1 MSEQFV
7 IKRAERTQARLRIGL
22 QGSSGGGK
30 TATSLILARGMVAAL
45 RARNLLPSHLD
56 VHVGLIDTERDSA
69 KLYSHLVAFDTI
81 VLEPPYTVE
90 RYLGALSALERVGYP
105 IIIIDQI
112 SHEWNGEGGI
122 LAQVAASRATNDF
135 AKWNGPSQ
143 DHDRF
148 VDRLLSTSAHLI
160 CTMRAKTEWALEE
173 KEVHGKIKKVPVRIG
188 MQAKQREGMEYEFS
202 VVLDLAAGT
211 NQASCIKDRTELFTV
226 GQSYGR
232 LGSEWGTK
240 FIDWVYSA
248 SAAEPAGDAPPSPAE
263 RAQAMYQAFVRAVD
277 RAPNMPDLESAFVAG
292 TKGLRE
298 FAREAGADV
307 IKPLLEQLIAAK
319 DARKATFG
327 TVGGVAPL
335 PESEPISPDDVLNLE
350 MLISDAGI
358 LPADVKAK
366 FGIPR
371 LASLDLARFNEV
383 QSWIIDQA
391 GARGIELASFA
402 HVPAPDPVANPKA
415 KALEIVDRIA
425 AERSGGDLLA
435 NLKSDVI

>member
-69 KLYSHLVAFDTI
+69 KLYSHLVQFDTI
-81 VLEPPYTVE
+81 VLEPPYTVD

-112 SHEWNGEGGI
+112 SHEWSGEGGI
-122 LAQVAASRATNDF
+122 LAQVAASKAFNDF

-148 VDRLLSTSAHLI
+148 VDRMLSTPAHLI
-160 CTMRAKTEWALEE
+160 ATMRAKTEWVLEE
-173 KEVHGKIKKVPVRIG
+173 KEVGGKIKKVPTRIG

-232 LGSEWGTK
+232 LGSDWGTK

-248 SAAEPAGDAPPSPAE
+248 TAAEPAGDAPPSAAE
-263 RAQAMYQAFVRAVD
+263 RAQAMYAAFVRAVD
-277 RAPNMPDLESAFVAG
+277 RAPNMPDLETAFVAG
-292 TKGLRE
+292 QKGLRE

-307 IKPLLEQLIAAK
+307 IKPLLEQLVQAK
-319 DARKATFG
+319 DVRKASFG
-327 TVGGVAPL
+327 TAGGVA
-335 PESEPISPDDVLNLE
+335 SVDSGEPVSPDDVINLE

-366 FGIPR
+366 FSIPR
-371 LASLDLARFNEV
+371 LASLDVARLMDV
-383 QSWIIDQA
+383 QAWVIEQA
-391 GARGIELASFA
+391 GARGISLRPFSHKA
-402 HVPAPDPVANPKA
+402 VPVDAAGPKE

-435 NLKSDVI
+435 GLKSDVI